1 MCVCVCAR
9 ACVIIPT
16 SVREGDVEMRVCAYS
31 ETDVSARARET
42 ERGREHSFESD
53 ESARVHK
60 RTRERLRAKETSDT
74 HKHNLCNRTSI
85 AHFTRSNIL
94 YIINRVKETRLAI
107 CDIAE
112 KRHVDT

>member
-1 MCVCVCAR
+1 MR
-9 ACVIIPT
+9 ACAY
-16 SVREGDVEMRVCAYS
+16 REA
-31 ETDVSARARET
+31 DVSARET
-42 ERGREHSFESD
+42 ERERENSFESD
-53 ESARVHK
+53 DESAKRVHE

-74 HKHNLCNRTSI
+74 HKRNLCNRTSI